1 MEVKKVGSQKE
12 VESRK
17 SREEIVKIKKIWK

>member
-12 VESRK
+12 VESIK
-17 SREEIVKIKKIWK
+17 SREKIVKIKKIWK

>member
-17 SREEIVKIKKIWK
+17 SREKIVKIKKIWK

>member
-1 MEVKKVGSQKE
+1 MEVKKVGIQKE

-17 SREEIVKIKKIWK
+17 SREKIVKIKKIWK

>member
-17 SREEIVKIKKIWK
+17 SREKRVKIKKIWK